1 MEELPIAEPS
11 ACIRE
16 AAGTA
21 VRRLIEL
28 TSHQQQTQR
37 TMLAWLRV
45 EYRIEKPSNKLLAR
59 TELDSTTWVSEVKRI
74 RGKKH
79 PLSSAG
85 LHALRDEYTR
95 TIDPPAPSPPKPWPW
110 SAPSTTSSTK
120 PTPSRRRRSP

>member
-37 TMLAWLRV
+37 TC
-45 EYRIEKPSNKLLAR
+45 LL
-59 TELDSTTWVSEVKRI
+59 
-74 RGKKH
+74 
-79 PLSSAG
+79 
-85 LHALRDEYTR
+85 YT
-95 TIDPPAPSPPKPWPW
+95 
-110 SAPSTTSSTK
+110 
-120 PTPSRRRRSP
+120 SRCV